1 MPDEAEVETVRLE
14 IRRMTQ
20 KAIIITVIVLL
31 LVFLI
36 LILGFLPTVVANKWL
51 GDLLLAIDYLVIVS
65 WSSAAMVLILL
76 SAYMSQNLRM
86 GKAIVFSR
94 KEKLQYMLIF
104 LFSTLLFFS
113 YFFIS
118 FHYERRGQHIYLV
131 V

>member
-1 MPDEAEVETVRLE
+1 
-14 IRRMTQ
+14 MTQ

-76 SAYMSQNLRM
+76 SAYMSHNLRM

-94 KEKLQYMLIF
+94 KEKLKYMLIVF
-104 LFSTLLFFS
+104 ILNAIIIIFIFF
-113 YFFIS
+113 YI
-118 FHYERRGQHIYLV
+118 IPL
-131 V
+131 

>member
-1 MPDEAEVETVRLE
+1 VPDEAEVETVRLE

-20 KAIIITVIVLL
+20 KAIIITAIAFP

-36 LILGFLPTVVANKWL
+36 LILGFVPTVVANKWL

-118 FHYERRGQHIYLV
+118 FHYERRGSHIYLV